1 MLNETNITIDV
12 ASILINSPSE
22 TNDILKIIAQFA
34 IPIFSILITGIVTG
48 FTAYYTIKNNA
59 RNIFIQANK
68 TKIEETIKELSEFI
82 VRGQNHEILN
92 FLNSSDGIYIPEQI
106 KSEIRI
112 YAKEKIDTDI
122 QNKMLDSISKYINP

>member
-12 ASILINSPSE
+12 ARILINSPSE
-22 TNDILKIIAQFA
+22 TNDILKIVAQIG
-34 IPIFSILITGIVTG
+34 IPIFSILIAGIVTG

-68 TKIEETIKELSEFI
+68 TKIEETIKELSKLI
-82 VRGQNHEILN
+82 DRGQNSEILG
-92 FLNSSDGIYIPEQI
+92 FLNSSDGIYIPEKI

-112 YAKEKIDTDI
+112 YAKEEINADI
-122 QNKMLDSISKYINP
+122 QIKMLGSISNYIAP

>member
-12 ASILINSPSE
+12 ARILINSPSE
-22 TNDILKIIAQFA
+22 TNDILKIVAQIG
-34 IPIFSILITGIVTG
+34 IPIFSILIAGIVTG

-68 TKIEETIKELSEFI
+68 TKIEETIKELSKLI
-82 VRGQNHEILN
+82 DRGQNSEILG
-92 FLNSSDGIYIPEQI
+92 FLNSSNGIYIPEKI

-112 YAKEKIDTDI
+112 YAKEEINADI
-122 QNKMLDSISKYINP
+122 QIKMLGSISNYIAP

>member
-12 ASILINSPSE
+12 ARILINSPSE
-22 TNDILKIIAQFA
+22 TNDILKIVAQLG
-34 IPIFSILITGIVTG
+34 IPIFSILIAGIVTG

-68 TKIEETIKELSEFI
+68 TKIEETIKELSKLI
-82 VRGQNHEILN
+82 DRGQNSEILG
-92 FLNSSDGIYIPEQI
+92 FLNSSDGIYIPEKI

-112 YAKEKIDTDI
+112 YAKEEINADI
-122 QNKMLDSISKYINP
+122 QIKMLGSISNYIAP